1 MLTGLKVPMHDELT
15 GPVPLGPLVR
25 VPDGGSWRGVVEL
38 NNFPDR

>member
-1 MLTGLKVPMHDELT
+1 MHDET